1 MLYATRFYC
10 FKKLN
15 RVKKKNLSMHIQLIF
30 GNIDFKILGFK
41 ASIALIIAFKE
52 FIIGSNFASINAHHE
67 QGYICP

>member
-1 MLYATRFYC
+1 
-10 FKKLN
+10 
-15 RVKKKNLSMHIQLIF
+15 MHIQLIF